1 MPANNGNRLILFDC
15 DGTLVDSQGPI
26 LSTMARAFL
35 DFGIEAPPAAA
46 VRRVIGLMLSKAI
59 AELAPALSGADHD
72 KLVKNYKAIYATTR
86 AEPGHDEPLYP
97 GVVPVLDRL
106 RADGFLLGVATGKAR
121 RGLDATL
128 ALHGLANRFI
138 TLQTSDTNPS
148 KPHPGMVL
156 KAMSEA
162 GVEPDATLMVGDTSF
177 DMNMARNA
185 GVMAV
190 GVSWGY
196 HPPEELSA
204 AGATAIIGDFAAL
217 LPFAAGLPGGRPSGG
232 PGSQPF
238 GETRG

>member
-1 MPANNGNRLILFDC
+1 MPAKNGNRLILFDC

-26 LSTMARAFL
+26 LTTMAQAFL
-35 DFGIEAPPAAA
+35 EFGLKAPPAGA

-59 AELAPALSGADHD
+59 AELAPALSSADHD
-72 KLVKNYKAIYATTR
+72 RLVKNYKAIYASART
-86 AEPGHDEPLYP
+86 EPGHDEPLYP

-128 ALHGLANRFI
+128 ALHGLADRFV
-138 TLQTSDTNPS
+138 TLQTSDNNPS

-156 KAMSEA
+156 KAMEA
-162 GVEPDATLMVGDTSF
+162 TGAEPGATLVVGDTSF

-204 AGATAIIGDFAAL
+204 AGAVAVIRDFAAL
-217 LPFAAGLPGGRPSGG
+217 LPFAADLGGGKSRA
-232 PGSQPF
+232 
-238 GETRG
+238 